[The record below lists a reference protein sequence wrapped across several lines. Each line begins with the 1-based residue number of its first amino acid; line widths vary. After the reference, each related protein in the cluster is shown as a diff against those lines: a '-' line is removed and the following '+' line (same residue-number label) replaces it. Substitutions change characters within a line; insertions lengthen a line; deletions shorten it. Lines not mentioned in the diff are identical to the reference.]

1 MLSSSYHFSWQKRT
15 LDVCLAL
22 TFLIFLFPLFCGVV
36 LLVLATSG
44 TPILFWQERL
54 GHNKK
59 PFKML
64 KFRTMRPGA
73 EQMKEKLIPH
83 NEAPWPMFKM
93 KNDPRFTQ
101 VGRFLSR
108 SGLDELPQFF
118 QILTGEMSFVGPRP
132 LPVPEAK
139 NLPRS
144 WAFRYEVK
152 PGILSEWAIAPD
164 RYASLKRWRELELE
178 TVKRGSLFNDL
189 RIIGRGFF
197 FMVYANKTL
206 LTDKPKVRTR
216 RPRPSVATQNLPI
229 GSRKRAPLGSFA

>member
-1 MLSSSYHFSWQKRT
+1 M
-15 LDVCLAL
+15 CLASIL
-22 TFLIFLFPLFCGVV
+22 VVILLPVFGAVVV
-36 LLVLATSG
+36 LLLVTSG
-44 TPILFWQERL
+44 APVLFWQERL

-59 PFKML
+59 PFRML
-64 KFRTMRPGA
+64 KFRTMRADA
-73 EQMKEKLIPH
+73 EHLKQKLIPH

-118 QILTGEMSFVGPRP
+118 QILTGKMSFVGPRP
-132 LPVPEAK
+132 LPVAEAQ

-144 WAFRYEVK
+144 WGFRYQVK

-178 TVKRGSLFNDL
+178 TVKKGSLFNDL
-189 RIIGRGFF
+189 RIISRGFF

-206 LTDKPKVRTR
+206 LTDKPKVRAR

-229 GSRKRAPLGSFA
+229 SSRKRAPLGSFA